1 MLLTVLERA
10 EGILAAESESGCV
23 VERAD
28 KGAVA
33 RCHNLVCNNWK
44 AMMSSTGIGR
54 DVQSFHCNK
63 QQTRGL

>member
-1 MLLTVLERA
+1 MLERA